1 MEPASQHP
9 ANPNNKSP
17 QSWVL
22 GRKISTKLRTNQ
34 GIVES
39 KLMVGYKRTKGACTK
54 TGIET
59 KNAEAQNISH
69 CLMLFFLS
77 EDRGFSRLETVTIG
91 AIADDTKLKLNN

>member
-9 ANPNNKSP
+9 AKPSNKSP

-22 GRKISTKLRTNQ
+22 GRKIRIKLRTNQ

-39 KLMVGYKRTKGACTK
+39 KLMVGYNRTNGACTK

-59 KNAEAQNISH
+59 KNAEALNINH
-69 CLMLFFLS
+69 CLMLFVLP
-77 EDRGFSRLETVTIG
+77 EVTAFSRRAVVAIG
-91 AIADDTKLKLNN
+91 AIADDTKSKLNN